1 MSVIIYLL
9 PIALTLGLLGLVAF
23 FWALRHQQFDDPE
36 GDANRILFGD
46 DDIPPAASADDRTNA
61 ATQHECDENNP
72 SH

>member
-1 MSVIIYLL
+1 MSVIVYLL

-46 DDIPPAASADDRTNA
+46 DGTPQQPDDESTANA
-61 ATQHECDENNP
+61 AAQHESGENNR
-72 SH
+72 SR